1 MASRKQRSHRKGRQ
15 WDSLGGGVG
24 KSQDNLAAGLMQP
37 ARLEGKAITEGHQ
50 ATYFDQFERFTLL
63 TEGMKTKQRNKKAQ
77 GSYKFWE
84 KQKYA

>member
-15 WDSLGGGVG
+15 RDSLGGGVG

-63 TEGMKTKQRNKKAQ
+63 IEGMKTKQRNKKAQ